1 MWDGLTSSLLSSVVV
16 AIAADVAVMDGW
28 RLRRLAVHIGAI
40 EPMLQ
45 SRLDRAVARRA
56 DVVAAC
62 AGRFDAGR
70 AVAACEPQ
78 NTETGAEALF
88 GMRLGL
94 HDRLDERDRGG
105 TDLGGFSP
113 HPARR
118 PFCVAPMRAWHV
130 FGDRRVAM
138 SCVRASVACHS
149 GALVQNLDRGVGDA
163 RFQLLANE

>member
-1 MWDGLTSSLLSSVVV
+1 
-16 AIAADVAVMDGW
+16 
-28 RLRRLAVHIGAI
+28 
-40 EPMLQ
+40 
-45 SRLDRAVARRA
+45 
-56 DVVAAC
+56 
-62 AGRFDAGR
+62 
-70 AVAACEPQ
+70 
-78 NTETGAEALF
+78 
-88 GMRLGL
+88 MRLGL

-138 SCVRASVACHS
+138 SCVRASVARHS

-163 RFQLLANE
+163 RFQLLANEARRHRVIVIGDLDVIVGRSAALLPFGILIRRGWKSFQREPIDLCEQFVAAHPKLTHDLGVEVGDTLADRCVELMQ